1 MASDSLDKPGQRLR
15 PIEKFKMYHNR
26 ALPYLQ
32 PLTQTWKPWIFI
44 PAMVVAMLKI
54 TWMIIVD
61 TADLIWT
68 HFLPASFKDYLVQR
82 NWAHVGFKVFSGILL
97 AFYASIAISLWY
109 GSPWGPGGQWPKSPA
124 TDVPFAKH
132 DIKKYVKNLF
142 SSERSTDPHLQ
153 LLQRLR
159 GCYDLQHTTYRPL
172 RASSQDRSRVRILH

>member
-15 PIEKFKMYHNR
+15 PIEKFKMYRNR

-44 PAMVVAMLKI
+44 PAVVVAMLKI

-68 HFLPASFKDYLVQR
+68 HFIPTGFKDYLVQR
-82 NWAHVGFKVFSGILL
+82 NWAHVGFKVFSRILL
-97 AFYASIAISLWY
+97 ALYVSIAISLWY
-109 GSPWGPGGQWPKSPA
+109 GSPWGPGGQWPKSLA
-124 TDVPFAKH
+124 TVVPFAKH
-132 DIKKYVKNLF
+132 DIKKYVKDLF
-142 SSERSTDPHLQ
+142 SSERSTDPYLQ

-159 GCYDLQHTTYRPL
+159 GCYDLQHTTC
-172 RASSQDRSRVRILH
+172 